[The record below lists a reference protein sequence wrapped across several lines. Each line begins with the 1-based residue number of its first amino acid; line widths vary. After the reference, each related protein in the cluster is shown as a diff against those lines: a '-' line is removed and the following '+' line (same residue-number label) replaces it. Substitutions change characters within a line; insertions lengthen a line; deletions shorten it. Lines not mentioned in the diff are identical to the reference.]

1 MTATTETPW
10 CLLAVIDFKTGFAP
24 YVVLIIH
31 RNLREAQAYATA
43 LASDTYWPTTVDV
56 LKYTDDIRK
65 LKVGDYLRDKK
76 IDVIM
81 DKTGNVVIEG
91 GYDED

>member
-1 MTATTETPW
+1 MTVTTETPW

-24 YVVLIIH
+24 CVVLSIH
-31 RNLREAQAYATA
+31 QNLLAAQAYANA
-43 LASDTYWPTTVDV
+43 LAGDTCWPTTVDV

-81 DKTGNVVIEG
+81 DETGNIVVEG
-91 GYDED
+91 AYDED

>member
-1 MTATTETPW
+1 M
-10 CLLAVIDFKTGFAP
+10 
-24 YVVLIIH
+24 VLSVH
-31 RNLREAQAYATA
+31 RNLREAHAYAICLT
-43 LASDTYWPTTVDV
+43 DDRHWPTTVDV

-81 DKTGNVVIEG
+81 DKTGNVVVEG
-91 GYDED
+91 AYDED

>member
-1 MTATTETPW
+1 MTSTTEW
-10 CLLAVIDFKTGFAP
+10 CILAEIDFKTGFAP
-24 YVVLIIH
+24 CVVLSVH
-31 RNLREAQAYATA
+31 RNLREVQAYSAS
-43 LASDTYWPTTVDV
+43 LADDPRWSTTVDV

-81 DKTGNVVIEG
+81 DKTGNVVVEG
-91 GYDED
+91 AYDED

>member
-1 MTATTETPW
+1 MTAMTEW
-10 CLLAVIDFKTGFAP
+10 CVLAAIQFTEQFSP
-24 YVVLIIH
+24 CVVLSVH
-31 RNLREAQAYATA
+31 RNLREAHAYAIS
-43 LASDTYWPTTVDV
+43 LADDPHWPTTVDV

-81 DKTGNVVIEG
+81 DKTDNVVVEG
-91 GYDED
+91 AYDED

>member
-1 MTATTETPW
+1 MTATTEW
-10 CLLAVIDFKTGFAP
+10 CVLAVIDFKTGFAP
-24 YVVLIIH
+24 CVVLSVH
-31 RNLREAQAYATA
+31 RNLREAQAYSAS
-43 LASDTYWPTTVDV
+43 LADDLHWPTTVDM

-81 DKTGNVVIEG
+81 DKTGNVVVKG
-91 GYDED
+91 DCYED

>member
-1 MTATTETPW
+1 MTATTEW
-10 CLLAVIDFKTGFAP
+10 YILSVIDFKTGFAP
-24 YVVLIIH
+24 CVVLSVH
-31 RNLREAQAYATA
+31 RNLREAYVYANA
-43 LASDTYWPTTVDV
+43 LADDTYWPTTVDV

-81 DKTGNVVIEG
+81 DMSGDVTVAEG
-91 GYDED
+91 DHED